1 MFISTNSP
9 LDTFISLDDALAEL
23 TELMDQRDYHQ
34 MMRKSTV
41 DQLENIRNGL
51 QEFVKENHDATD
63 ARALIESLC
72 EEFCLDASRRVTA
85 TVNVQYTIIVE
96 APYTKSIDDV
106 EIDIAGLDYKVDI
119 RHMSDYDVVDAYVED
134 IDVADI
140 DED

>member
-9 LDTFISLDDALAEL
+9 MDTFISLDDALAEL

-34 MMRKSTV
+34 MMRKSTA

-51 QEFVKENHDATD
+51 NEFVKENHGVTD
-63 ARALIESLC
+63 GTAILESLC

-85 TVNVQYTIIVE
+85 TVNVQYTVIVD
-96 APYTKSIDDV
+96 APYTKTIDEV
-106 EIDIAGLDYKVDI
+106 ELDIAGLDYKVDRI
-119 RHMSDYDVVDAYVED
+119 YNIDYDVIDAYVED